1 VLDGLEN
8 MTMPLR
14 WEVPPHHSLYLPHI
28 SLCLPISPYASPIS
42 RCISLYLP
50 PSPHDQVPPQ
60 NFDTT
65 PNAVLTLFQ
74 CMFLDGWS
82 GFMFAGADTRGVYLQ
97 PNVEHN
103 TYSLVYFI
111 SFTFIGPLFFMNLII
126 GAVVSTFE
134 ELHRKGAGIHIYL

>member
-1 VLDGLEN
+1 
-8 MTMPLR
+8 MPLR
-14 WEVPPHHSLYLPHI
+14 WE
-28 SLCLPISPYASPIS
+28 
-42 RCISLYLP
+42 
-50 PSPHDQVPPQ
+50 VPPQ

-65 PNAVLTLFQ
+65 PKAVLTLFQ

-134 ELHRKGAGIHIYL
+134 ELHRKGAGMDPYPLSPSLSLPLTLSLSLTKL